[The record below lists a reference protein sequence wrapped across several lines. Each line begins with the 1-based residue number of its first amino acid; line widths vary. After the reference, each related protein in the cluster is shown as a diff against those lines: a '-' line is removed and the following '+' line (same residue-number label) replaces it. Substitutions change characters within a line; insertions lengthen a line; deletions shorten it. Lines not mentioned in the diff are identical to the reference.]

1 MASSKSIVSPNDVE
15 ISNVVISNTAGLSTD
30 ITDLVVEI
38 NIYEEM
44 GQPILL
50 AEMMLIDGT
59 GLLSNFPL
67 TGQELITANIQR
79 GDVIQEINM
88 RTSKVVNVDRYNDLT
103 MFYTLELVEEAYFYN
118 ILQLV
123 SQAYEGT
130 IDEIINSIMEDYLH
144 TELRYVEK
152 SSGTYKCVIPNWNP
166 YKAINWLM
174 GRAIDE
180 SNVPIVLYNTWR
192 NGTAFTS
199 FNTLFKGDP
208 KETFKYHSQN
218 KDGEQQNDNFKQ
230 IAATPTNFDIINNG
244 IIINQIQSGAFGS
257 TYMNVDTS
265 KKFATEFEYNIEDY
279 YDDQP
284 RLQNNLILNKKN
296 TFDGKKINEYK
307 DTIKSVNFTSG
318 GNFGEA
324 HSNYNTSTNSIL
336 PFSNNYNR
344 MLSSF
349 KYEIQV
355 PGRFDIEVG
364 SIVELEF
371 TKTQLHDKK
380 QPEEVIDKKRSGKH
394 LVTKCRHMIKA
405 TGDYQLV
412 LEVVSDGLGEDYN
425 AK

>member
-1 MASSKSIVSPNDVE
+1 MPPQQLVTPNDVE
-15 ISNVVISNTAGLSTD
+15 VSNVVLSNSAGLSTD
-30 ITDLVVEI
+30 ITDLVVEF
-38 NIYEEM
+38 NIYEEL

-59 GLLSNFPL
+59 GLLSNFPI
-67 TGQELITANIQR
+67 TGQELITADIQR
-79 GDVIQEINM
+79 GDVTHEIKM
-88 RTSKVVNVDRYNDLT
+88 RTAKVVNVDRSTDLT
-103 MFYTLELVEEAYFYN
+103 MFYTIELVEEAYFYN
-118 ILQLV
+118 VLQLV

-152 SSGTYKCVIPNWNP
+152 SSGTYKCIIPNWNP

-174 GRAIDE
+174 HRAVDQN
-180 SNVPIVLYNTWR
+180 NVPIVCYNTWR

-199 FNTLFKGDP
+199 FDTLFKGES

-218 KDGEQQNDNFKQ
+218 KESVEGQNDNFDQ
-230 IAATPTNFDIINNG
+230 IAQTPVNFDIVNSG
-244 IIINQIQSGAFGS
+244 IIINQIQNGAFGS

-265 KKFATEFEYNIEDY
+265 RKFATEFEYNVEDY
-279 YDDQP
+279 YDGQP
-284 RLQNNLILNKKN
+284 RLQNNLILNEKN

-307 DTIKSVNFTSG
+307 DTIKSVSFTSG

-324 HSNYNTSTNSIL
+324 HSNYNTSTNNIL

-371 TKTQLHDKK
+371 TKTKLHDKK
-380 QPEEVIDKKRSGKH
+380 QPEEIIDKKRSGRH
-394 LVTKCRHMIKA
+394 LVTKCSHMIK
-405 TGDYQLV
+405 DQDEYNLV
-412 LEVVSDGLGEDYN
+412 LEVVSDGFGEEYN
-425 AK
+425 AE